1 MSLISVGEVS
11 GRADVMGS
19 RTVQPAFIRPLRR
32 LRRTCGPAEVAG
44 NIRGEHV
51 TRLTVSK
58 AVYEPS
64 PHPRKIATMA
74 DTAMNSASNPATHTA
89 STDLAAELRAD
100 VRRVSTLLG
109 ESLVRQHGPE
119 LLDLVEQVRLLTK
132 ESKEAAR
139 GGAAATG
146 PWSAHDVVA
155 QVRELLASLPLEQ
168 ATELVRA
175 FAFYFH
181 LVNAAEQVHRVRG
194 LRTRPEKD
202 GWLARAV
209 SEIAAQA
216 GAGVLQ
222 DVVND
227 LDVRPI
233 FTAHPTEASRRSVLD
248 KIRKLSDVLA
258 EPTAEGTSARH
269 RQDRQ
274 LSEII
279 DQMWQT
285 DELRQVR
292 PTPVDE
298 ARNAI
303 YYLSG
308 ILTDAMPE
316 MLTDLSELLSEHGVS
331 LPPRNAPIRFG
342 SWIGGDRDGNPN
354 VTAAVTREILQ
365 IQNQHAIRIS
375 IAMIDELIS
384 VLSNSTALAGV
395 DQELLDSIDADLKK
409 LPGLD
414 RRVLELNAQEP
425 YRLKLTCI
433 KAKLINTG
441 KRVAAGSA
449 HEPGRDYT
457 AAEGLLAELEVLE
470 VSLRKHSAALAADGA
485 LARVRRALA
494 SFGLH
499 LATLDIREHA
509 DHHHD
514 AVGQLM
520 DRLGGPGIRYAELSR
535 AERFEVLGSELASR
549 RPLSGHPIKLDGV
562 ADGTYDV
569 FREIRRALR
578 TYGPDVIETYII
590 SMTRGADDVLAA
602 AVLARE
608 AGLVQIHGEA
618 PYARIGFA
626 PLLETVEELRASAE
640 IVDLLLSDP
649 SYRDVVR
656 LRGDVQEIMLGYSDS
671 NKESG
676 VMTSQ
681 WEIHKTQRK
690 LRDVAAKHGVRVRL
704 FHGRGGSV
712 GRGGGPTYAAI
723 MAQPHGVLEGE
734 IKFTEQG
741 EVISDKY
748 SLPELA
754 RENLELSL
762 AAVMQGSALHRSP
775 RTSEDQRE
783 RYGHVMETVSDAA
796 FDRYRSLIG
805 DPDLPAYFLASTPVE
820 QLGSLNIGSR
830 PSKRPDSGAGLGGLR
845 AIPWVFGWTQSRQI
859 VPGWFGVG
867 SGLMAA
873 REAGHGAELAE
884 MMDGWQ
890 FFRSVLSNVEMTLAK
905 TDLDIAGYYVDT
917 LVPQELRHL
926 FQAIRA
932 EYELTVTE
940 IQNLTGENVLLDA
953 QPELRRSLEVRDQY
967 LDPISYLQVEL
978 LRRIRSEG
986 SDDSVSNAEI
996 DQRLQRAML
1005 ITVNGVAAGL
1015 RNTG

>member
-1 MSLISVGEVS
+1 
-11 GRADVMGS
+11 
-19 RTVQPAFIRPLRR
+19 
-32 LRRTCGPAEVAG
+32 
-44 NIRGEHV
+44 
-51 TRLTVSK
+51 
-58 AVYEPS
+58 
-64 PHPRKIATMA
+64 MA
-74 DTAMNSASNPATHTA
+74 HTA
-89 STDLAAELRAD
+89 AHPETDLASELRAD

-139 GGAAATG
+139 GGADATG

-155 QVRELLASLPLEQ
+155 QVRELLGSLPIEQ
-168 ATELVRA
+168 ATDLVRA

-181 LVNAAEQVHRVRG
+181 LANAAEQVHRVRG
-194 LRTRPEKD
+194 LRNRAEKD
-202 GWLARAV
+202 GWLAKTVA
-209 SEIAAQA
+209 EIAEQA
-216 GAGVLQ
+216 GPDVLQ
-222 DVVND
+222 EVVNG

-248 KIRKLSDVLA
+248 KIRKISDVLSRS
-258 EPTAEGTSARH
+258 TAEGSTARR

-274 LSEII
+274 LAEII

-303 YYLSG
+303 YYLGG
-308 ILTDAMPE
+308 ILTDAMPH
-316 MLTDLSELLSEHGVS
+316 MLSELADLLGEHGVS
-331 LPPRNAPIRFG
+331 LAAKDAPIRFG

-365 IQNQHAIRIS
+365 IQNQSAIRIS
-375 IAMIDELIS
+375 IGMIDELIS
-384 VLSNSTALAGV
+384 VLSNSTALAGA
-395 DQELLDSIDADLKK
+395 DQALLESIDTDLKN

-414 RRVLELNAQEP
+414 KRVLELNAQEP

-441 KRVAAGSA
+441 KRVAVNSN
-449 HEPGRDYT
+449 HEHGRDYNAT
-457 AAEGLLAELEVLE
+457 DELMADLQLLEL
-470 VSLRKHSAALAADGA
+470 SLRNHSAALAADGS
-485 LARVRRALA
+485 LARVRRAIA

-520 DRLGGPGIRYAELSR
+520 DRIGGPGLRYAELSR
-535 AERFEVLGSELASR
+535 EERFEVLGSELASR
-549 RPLSGHPIKLDGV
+549 RPLSGHPIKLDGA

-578 TYGPDVIETYII
+578 MYGPDVIETYII

-608 AGLVQIHGEA
+608 AGLVNLFGDK
-618 PYARIGFA
+618 PYAKLGFA

-640 IVDLLLSDP
+640 IVDQLLSDP
-649 SYRDVVR
+649 SYRELVR
-656 LRGDVQEIMLGYSDS
+656 LRGDVQEVMLGYSDS

-690 LRDVAAKHGVRVRL
+690 LRDIAAKHGVRVRL

-712 GRGGGPTYAAI
+712 GRGGGPTYDAI
-723 MAQPHGVLEGE
+723 LAQPNGVLEGE

-762 AAVMQGSALHRSP
+762 AAVLQGSALHRNP

-783 RYGHVMETVSDAA
+783 RYGHVMESISDAA
-796 FDRYRSLIG
+796 FDRYRKLI
-805 DPDLPAYFLASTPVE
+805 DHPDLPAYFMASTPVE

-867 SGLMAA
+867 SGLKAA
-873 REAGHGAELAE
+873 REAGHSAQLVE
-884 MMDGWQ
+884 MMDHWN

-905 TDLDIAGYYVDT
+905 TDMDIAGYYVST
-917 LVPQELRHL
+917 LVPEELHHL
-926 FQAIRA
+926 FRTIRE
-932 EYELTVTE
+932 EYELTVAE
-940 IQNLTGENVLLDA
+940 VRKLTGEDILLDA
-953 QPELRRSLEVRDQY
+953 QPTLKRSLEIRDQY

-978 LRRIRSEG
+978 MRRIRTEAEISG
-986 SDDSVSNAEI
+986 AEI
-996 DQRLQRAML
+996 DERLQRAML

>member
-1 MSLISVGEVS
+1 
-11 GRADVMGS
+11 
-19 RTVQPAFIRPLRR
+19 
-32 LRRTCGPAEVAG
+32 
-44 NIRGEHV
+44 
-51 TRLTVSK
+51 
-58 AVYEPS
+58 
-64 PHPRKIATMA
+64 MA
-74 DTAMNSASNPATHTA
+74 HTA
-89 STDLAAELRAD
+89 TAPETDLASELRAD

-139 GGAAATG
+139 GGAHATG

-155 QVRELLASLPLEQ
+155 QVRELLGSLPIEQ
-168 ATELVRA
+168 ATDLVRA

-181 LVNAAEQVHRVRG
+181 LANAAEQVHRVRG
-194 LRTRPEKD
+194 LRTRAEKD
-202 GWLARAV
+202 GWLAKTVA
-209 SEIAAQA
+209 EIATQA
-216 GAGVLQ
+216 GPGVLQ
-222 DVVND
+222 EVVNG

-248 KIRKLSDVLA
+248 KIRKLSDVLSQ
-258 EPTAEGTSARH
+258 PTAEGSTARR
-269 RQDRQ
+269 RQDRK
-274 LSEII
+274 LAEII

-303 YYLSG
+303 YYLGG

-316 MLTDLSELLSEHGVS
+316 MLSELSELLGEHGVTLAS
-331 LPPRNAPIRFG
+331 KDAPIRFG

-365 IQNQHAIRIS
+365 IQNQSAIRIS
-375 IAMIDELIS
+375 IGMIDELIS
-384 VLSNSTALAGV
+384 ILSNSTALAGA
-395 DQELLDSIDADLKK
+395 DEALLKSIDEDLKK

-414 RRVLELNAQEP
+414 KRVLELNAQEP

-441 KRVAAGSA
+441 KRVAANSN
-449 HEPGRDYT
+449 HEHGRDYNAT
-457 AAEGLLAELEVLE
+457 DELMADLQLLEL
-470 VSLRKHSAALAADGA
+470 SLRNHSAALAADGS
-485 LARVRRALA
+485 LARVRRAIA

-520 DRLGGPGIRYAELSR
+520 DRIGGPGLRYAELSR
-535 AERFEVLGSELASR
+535 EERFEVLGSELASR
-549 RPLSGHPIKLDGV
+549 RPLSGHPIKLDGA

-578 TYGPDVIETYII
+578 MYGPDVIETYII

-608 AGLVQIHGEA
+608 AGLVNLFGDK
-618 PYARIGFA
+618 PYAKLGFA

-640 IVDLLLSDP
+640 IVDQLLSDP
-649 SYRDVVR
+649 SYRELVR
-656 LRGDVQEIMLGYSDS
+656 LRGDIQEVMLGYSDS

-712 GRGGGPTYAAI
+712 GRGGGPTYDAI
-723 MAQPHGVLEGE
+723 LAQPNGVLEGE

-762 AAVMQGSALHRSP
+762 AAVLQGSALHRDP

-783 RYGHVMETVSDAA
+783 RYGHVMEAISDAA
-796 FDRYRSLIG
+796 FDRYRKLI
-805 DPDLPAYFLASTPVE
+805 DHPDLPAYFMASTPVE

-867 SGLMAA
+867 SGLKAA
-873 REAGHGAELAE
+873 REAGHSAQLVE
-884 MMDGWQ
+884 MMDHWH

-905 TDLDIAGYYVDT
+905 TDMDIAGYYVAT
-917 LVPQELRHL
+917 LVPEELHHL
-926 FQAIRA
+926 FRSIRD
-932 EYELTVTE
+932 EYELTVAE
-940 IQNLTGENVLLDA
+940 VRKLTGENLLLDA
-953 QPELRRSLEVRDQY
+953 QPTLKRSLEIRDQY

-978 LRRIRSEG
+978 LRRIRTEAGISG
-986 SDDSVSNAEI
+986 AEI
-996 DQRLQRAML
+996 DERLQRAML

>member
-1 MSLISVGEVS
+1 
-11 GRADVMGS
+11 
-19 RTVQPAFIRPLRR
+19 
-32 LRRTCGPAEVAG
+32 
-44 NIRGEHV
+44 
-51 TRLTVSK
+51 
-58 AVYEPS
+58 
-64 PHPRKIATMA
+64 MA
-74 DTAMNSASNPATHTA
+74 HTA
-89 STDLAAELRAD
+89 TPPETDLASELRAD

-139 GGAAATG
+139 GGAHATG

-155 QVRELLASLPLEQ
+155 QVRELLGSLPIEQ
-168 ATELVRA
+168 ATDLVRA

-181 LVNAAEQVHRVRG
+181 LANAAEQVHRVRR
-194 LRTRPEKD
+194 LRTRAEKD
-202 GWLARAV
+202 GWLAKTVAD
-209 SEIAAQA
+209 IAAQA
-216 GAGVLQ
+216 GPDVLQ
-222 DVVND
+222 EVVNG

-248 KIRKLSDVLA
+248 KIRKLSDVLSQS
-258 EPTAEGTSARH
+258 TAEGSTGRR

-274 LSEII
+274 LAEII

-303 YYLSG
+303 YYLGG

-316 MLTDLSELLSEHGVS
+316 MLSELSELLGEHGVS
-331 LPPRNAPIRFG
+331 LASKDAPIRFG

-365 IQNQHAIRIS
+365 IQNQSAIRIS
-375 IAMIDELIS
+375 IGMIDELIS
-384 VLSNSTALAGV
+384 ILSNSTALAGA
-395 DQELLDSIDADLKK
+395 DDALLASIDEDLKK

-414 RRVLELNAQEP
+414 KRVLELNAQEP

-441 KRVAAGSA
+441 KRVAANSN
-449 HEPGRDYT
+449 HEHGRDYSGT
-457 AAEGLLAELEVLE
+457 EELLADLHLLEL
-470 VSLRKHSAALAADGA
+470 SLRNHSAALAADGS
-485 LARVRRALA
+485 LARVRRAIA

-520 DRLGGPGIRYAELSR
+520 DRIGGPGLRYAELSR
-535 AERFEVLGSELASR
+535 EERFEVLGSELASR
-549 RPLSGHPIKLDGV
+549 RPLSGHPIKLDGA

-578 TYGPDVIETYII
+578 MYGPDVIETYII

-608 AGLVQIHGEA
+608 AGLVNLFGDK
-618 PYARIGFA
+618 PYAKLGFA

-640 IVDLLLSDP
+640 IVDQLLSDP
-649 SYRDVVR
+649 SYRELVR
-656 LRGDVQEIMLGYSDS
+656 LRGDVQEVMLGYSDS

-712 GRGGGPTYAAI
+712 GRGGGPTYDAI
-723 MAQPHGVLEGE
+723 LAQPNGVLEGE

-762 AAVMQGSALHRSP
+762 AAVLQGSALHRNP

-783 RYGHVMETVSDAA
+783 RYGHVMEAISDAA
-796 FDRYRSLIG
+796 FDRYRKLI
-805 DPDLPAYFLASTPVE
+805 DHPDLPAYFMASTPVE

-867 SGLMAA
+867 SGLKAA
-873 REAGHGAELAE
+873 REAGHSAQLVE
-884 MMDGWQ
+884 MIDHWN
-890 FFRSVLSNVEMTLAK
+890 FFKSVLSNVEMTLAK
-905 TDLDIAGYYVDT
+905 TDMDIAGYYVST
-917 LVPQELRHL
+917 LVPEELHHL
-926 FQAIRA
+926 FRTIRE
-932 EYELTVTE
+932 EYELTVAE
-940 IQNLTGENVLLDA
+940 VRKLTGENILLDA
-953 QPELRRSLEVRDQY
+953 QPTLKRSLEIRDQY

-978 LRRIRSEG
+978 LRRIRTEAG
-986 SDDSVSNAEI
+986 ITGAEI
-996 DQRLQRAML
+996 DERLQRAML

>member
-1 MSLISVGEVS
+1 
-11 GRADVMGS
+11 
-19 RTVQPAFIRPLRR
+19 
-32 LRRTCGPAEVAG
+32 
-44 NIRGEHV
+44 
-51 TRLTVSK
+51 
-58 AVYEPS
+58 
-64 PHPRKIATMA
+64 MA
-74 DTAMNSASNPATHTA
+74 DTAMHSD
-89 STDLAAELRAD
+89 TDLAAELRAD

-139 GGAAATG
+139 GGADATG
-146 PWSAHDVVA
+146 PWSSYDVVA
-155 QVRELLASLPLEQ
+155 QVRELLGSLPLEQ
-168 ATELVRA
+168 ATDLVRA

-181 LVNAAEQVHRVRG
+181 LANAAEQVHRVRG
-194 LRTRPEKD
+194 LRSRQEKD
-202 GWLARAV
+202 GWLAKAV
-209 SEIAAQA
+209 VEIADQA
-216 GAGVLQ
+216 GSSVLQ
-222 DVVND
+222 EVVNE

-248 KIRKLSDVLA
+248 KIRRLSDILA
-258 EPTAEGTSARH
+258 ESTAEGTSARR
-269 RQDRQ
+269 RQDRH
-274 LSEII
+274 LSEVI

-303 YYLSG
+303 YYLTG
-308 ILTDAMPE
+308 ILSDAMPE
-316 MLTDLSELLSEHGVS
+316 MLSDLSELLAEHGVT
-331 LPPRNAPIRFG
+331 LPTQKAPIRFG

-365 IQNQHAIRIS
+365 IQNQHAVRIS
-375 IAMIDELIS
+375 IGLIDGLIS
-384 VLSNSTALAGV
+384 ILSNSTALAGA
-395 DQELLDSIDADLKK
+395 DQELLDSIDVDLKN
-409 LPGLD
+409 LPALD

-441 KRVAAGSA
+441 RRVAAGSA
-449 HEPGRDYT
+449 HEPGRDYVAT
-457 AAEGLLAELEVLE
+457 AELLAELGLLE
-470 VSLRKHSAALAADGA
+470 RSLRNHHAALAADGA
-485 LARVRRALA
+485 LSRVRRAIA

-520 DRLGGPGIRYAELSR
+520 DRLGGPGVRYAELSR
-535 AERFEVLGSELASR
+535 AERLEVLGSELASR

-608 AGLVQIHGEA
+608 AGLVSLFGEA
-618 PYARIGFA
+618 PYAKIGFA

-640 IVDLLLSDP
+640 IVDRLLSDS
-649 SYRDVVR
+649 SYRELVR

-681 WEIHKTQRK
+681 WEIYKTQRK

-712 GRGGGPTYAAI
+712 GRGGGPTYDAI
-723 MAQPHGVLEGE
+723 MAQPNGVLEGE

-762 AAVMQGSALHRSP
+762 AAVMQGSALHRAP
-775 RTSEDQRE
+775 RTSEDQRV

-796 FDRYRSLIG
+796 FARYRTLID
-805 DPDLPAYFLASTPVE
+805 DPDLPAYFMASTPVE

-830 PSKRPDSGAGLGGLR
+830 PSKRPDSGAGLEGLR

-867 SGLMAA
+867 SGLKAA
-873 REAGHGAELAE
+873 REAGNAAQLKE
-884 MMDGWQ
+884 MIEGWH

-905 TDLDIAGYYVDT
+905 TDMDIAGYYVST
-917 LVPQELRHL
+917 LVPEELHHL
-926 FQAIRA
+926 FHSIRA
-932 EYELTVTE
+932 EYELTVAE
-940 IQNLTGENVLLDA
+940 IQNLTGEHVILDA
-953 QPELRRSLEVRDQY
+953 QPTLKRSLEIRDQY

-978 LRRIRSEG
+978 LRRVRAEAGASISG
-986 SDDSVSNAEI
+986 AEI
-996 DQRLQRAML
+996 DERLQRAML

>member
-1 MSLISVGEVS
+1 MV
-11 GRADVMGS
+11 
-19 RTVQPAFIRPLRR
+19 
-32 LRRTCGPAEVAG
+32 
-44 NIRGEHV
+44 
-51 TRLTVSK
+51 
-58 AVYEPS
+58 
-64 PHPRKIATMA
+64 
-74 DTAMNSASNPATHTA
+74 HTA
-89 STDLAAELRAD
+89 HHDTDLAAELRAD

-119 LLDLVEQVRLLTK
+119 LLELVEQVRLLTK

-139 GGAAATG
+139 GGADATG

-155 QVRELLASLPLEQ
+155 QVRELLASLPLDQ
-168 ATELVRA
+168 ATDLVRA

-181 LVNAAEQVHRVRG
+181 LSNAAEQVHRVRG
-194 LRTRPEKD
+194 LRTRQEKD
-202 GWLARAV
+202 GWLAKAV
-209 SEIAAQA
+209 SEIAGQA
-216 GAGVLQ
+216 GPQVLQ
-222 DVVND
+222 DVINE

-248 KIRKLSDVLA
+248 KVRKLSDVLA
-258 EPTAEGTSARH
+258 EPTAEGTSARR

-274 LSEII
+274 LAEII

-303 YYLSG
+303 YYLNS

-316 MLTDLSELLSEHGVS
+316 MLTDLSELLAEHGVT
-331 LPPRNAPIRFG
+331 LPAAAAPLRFG

-365 IQNQHAIRIS
+365 LQNQNAVRIS
-375 IAMIDELIS
+375 IALIDELIS
-384 VLSNSTALAGV
+384 VLSNSTALFGA
-395 DQELLDSIDADLKK
+395 DQELLDSIDVDLKN

-414 RRVLELNAQEP
+414 KRILELNAQEP

-441 KRVAAGSA
+441 RRISA
-449 HEPGRDYT
+449 STHHEPGRDYAT
-457 AAEGLLAELEVLE
+457 TPELLAEFGLLEN
-470 VSLRKHSAALAADGA
+470 SLRNHSAALVADGA

-494 SFGLH
+494 AFGLH

-509 DHHHD
+509 DYHHD
-514 AVGQLM
+514 AVGQLV
-520 DRLGGPGIRYAELSR
+520 DRLDTGKPYGDLSR
-535 AERFEVLGSELASR
+535 QERFEFLGAELASR
-549 RPLSGHPIKLDGV
+549 RPLSGHPIKLEGT

-569 FREIRRALR
+569 FRSIRQALH
-578 TYGPDVIETYII
+578 TYGPDVVETYII

-608 AGLVQIHGEA
+608 AGLIDLFGA
-618 PYARIGFA
+618 KPRAKIGFA

-640 IVDLLLSDP
+640 IVDQLLSDP
-649 SYRDVVR
+649 SYRELVR
-656 LRGDVQEIMLGYSDS
+656 LRGDIQEIMLGYSDS

-712 GRGGGPTYAAI
+712 GRGGGPTYDAI
-723 MAQPHGVLEGE
+723 MAQPNGVLEGE

-762 AAVMQGSALHRSP
+762 AAVMQGSALHRTP
-775 RTSEDQRE
+775 RTSEDERE
-783 RYGHVMETVSDAA
+783 RYANVMETISDAA
-796 FDRYRSLIG
+796 FARYRTLID
-805 DPDLPAYFLASTPVE
+805 DPELPAYFLASTPVE

-867 SGLMAA
+867 SGLKAA
-873 REAGHGAELAE
+873 REAGNTGQLVE
-884 MMDGWQ
+884 MMDRWH
-890 FFRSVLSNVEMTLAK
+890 FFRSVISNVEMTLAK
-905 TDLDIAGYYVDT
+905 TDMEIAGHYVSS
-917 LVPQELRHL
+917 LVPEELHRL
-926 FQAIRA
+926 FHMIRD
-932 EYELTVTE
+932 EYELTVAE
-940 IQNLTGENVLLDA
+940 IERLTGETELLDA
-953 QPELRRSLEVRDQY
+953 QPTLKRSLEIRDQY

-978 LRRIRSEG
+978 LRRVREESLSG
-986 SDDSVSNAEI
+986 AEI
-996 DQRLQRAML
+996 DERLQRAML

>member
-1 MSLISVGEVS
+1 MV
-11 GRADVMGS
+11 
-19 RTVQPAFIRPLRR
+19 
-32 LRRTCGPAEVAG
+32 
-44 NIRGEHV
+44 
-51 TRLTVSK
+51 
-58 AVYEPS
+58 
-64 PHPRKIATMA
+64 
-74 DTAMNSASNPATHTA
+74 HTA
-89 STDLAAELRAD
+89 HHDTDLAAELRAD

-119 LLDLVEQVRLLTK
+119 LLELVEQVRLLTK

-139 GGAAATG
+139 GGADATG

-155 QVRELLASLPLEQ
+155 QVRELLASLPLDQ
-168 ATELVRA
+168 ATDLVRA

-181 LVNAAEQVHRVRG
+181 LSNAAEQVHRVRG
-194 LRTRPEKD
+194 LRTRQEKD
-202 GWLARAV
+202 GWLAKAV
-209 SEIAAQA
+209 SEIAGQA
-216 GAGVLQ
+216 GPQVLQ
-222 DVVND
+222 DVINE

-248 KIRKLSDVLA
+248 KVRKLSDVLA
-258 EPTAEGTSARH
+258 EPTAEGTSARR

-274 LSEII
+274 LAEII

-303 YYLSG
+303 YYLNS

-316 MLTDLSELLSEHGVS
+316 MLTDLSELLAEHGVT
-331 LPPRNAPIRFG
+331 LPAAAAPLRFG

-365 IQNQHAIRIS
+365 LQNQNAVRIS
-375 IAMIDELIS
+375 IALIDELIS
-384 VLSNSTALAGV
+384 VLSNSTALFGA
-395 DQELLDSIDADLKK
+395 DQELLDSIDVDLKN

-414 RRVLELNAQEP
+414 KRILELNAQEP

-441 KRVAAGSA
+441 RRISA
-449 HEPGRDYT
+449 STHHEPGRDYAT
-457 AAEGLLAELEVLE
+457 TPELLAEFGLLEN
-470 VSLRKHSAALAADGA
+470 SLRNHSAALVADGA

-494 SFGLH
+494 AFGLH

-509 DHHHD
+509 DYHHD
-514 AVGQLM
+514 AVGQLV
-520 DRLGGPGIRYAELSR
+520 DRLGTGKPYGDLSR
-535 AERFEVLGSELASR
+535 QERFEFLGAELASR
-549 RPLSGHPIKLDGV
+549 RPLSGHPIKLEGT

-569 FREIRRALR
+569 FRSIRQALH
-578 TYGPDVIETYII
+578 TYGPDVVETYII

-608 AGLVQIHGEA
+608 AGLIDLFGA
-618 PYARIGFA
+618 KPRAKIGFA

-640 IVDLLLSDP
+640 IVDQLLSDP
-649 SYRDVVR
+649 SYRELVR
-656 LRGDVQEIMLGYSDS
+656 LRGDIQEIMLGYSDS

-712 GRGGGPTYAAI
+712 GRGGGPTYDAI
-723 MAQPHGVLEGE
+723 MAQPNGVLEGE

-762 AAVMQGSALHRSP
+762 AAVMQGSALHRTP
-775 RTSEDQRE
+775 RTSEDERE
-783 RYGHVMETVSDAA
+783 RYANVMETISDAA
-796 FDRYRSLIG
+796 FARYRTLID
-805 DPDLPAYFLASTPVE
+805 DPELPAYFLASTPVE

-867 SGLMAA
+867 SGLKAA
-873 REAGHGAELAE
+873 REAGNTGQLVE
-884 MMDGWQ
+884 MTDRWH
-890 FFRSVLSNVEMTLAK
+890 FFRSVISNVEMTLAK
-905 TDLDIAGYYVDT
+905 TDMEIAGHYVSS
-917 LVPQELRHL
+917 LVPEELHRL
-926 FQAIRA
+926 FHMIRD
-932 EYELTVTE
+932 EYELTVAE
-940 IQNLTGENVLLDA
+940 IERLTGETELLDA
-953 QPELRRSLEVRDQY
+953 QPTLKRSLEIRDQY

-978 LRRIRSEG
+978 LRRVREESLSG
-986 SDDSVSNAEI
+986 AEI
-996 DQRLQRAML
+996 DERLQRAML

>member
-1 MSLISVGEVS
+1 MV
-11 GRADVMGS
+11 
-19 RTVQPAFIRPLRR
+19 
-32 LRRTCGPAEVAG
+32 
-44 NIRGEHV
+44 
-51 TRLTVSK
+51 
-58 AVYEPS
+58 
-64 PHPRKIATMA
+64 
-74 DTAMNSASNPATHTA
+74 DTAHL

-119 LLDLVEQVRLLTK
+119 LLQLVEQVRLLTK

-139 GGAAATG
+139 GGADATG

-155 QVRELLASLPLEQ
+155 QVRELLASLPLEE

-181 LVNAAEQVHRVRG
+181 LANAAEQVHRVRG
-194 LRTRPEKD
+194 LRTRQEKD
-202 GWLARAV
+202 GWLAKAV
-209 SEIAAQA
+209 SEIADEAGTQA
-216 GAGVLQ
+216 LQ
-222 DVVND
+222 DVVNE

-258 EPTAEGTSARH
+258 ESTLEGTAARR

-274 LSEII
+274 LAEII

-303 YYLSG
+303 YYLSS

-316 MLTDLSELLSEHGVS
+316 MLTDLTELLGEHGVV
-331 LPPRNAPIRFG
+331 LPAQNAPIRFG

-354 VTAAVTREILQ
+354 VTASVTREVLQ
-365 IQNQHAIRIS
+365 LQNQHAVRIS
-375 IAMIDELIS
+375 ISMIDELIS
-384 VLSNSTALAGV
+384 VLSNSTALV
-395 DQELLDSIDADLKK
+395 DAEEDLLDSIAVDLKN

-414 RRVLELNAQEP
+414 KRILELNAQEP

-441 KRVAAGSA
+441 RRVASSNY
-449 HEPGRDYT
+449 HEAGRDYAST
-457 AAEGLLAELEVLE
+457 SELLGELELLE
-470 VSLRKHSAALAADGA
+470 ASLRRHSAALVADGA
-485 LARVRRALA
+485 LARVRRAIA

-509 DHHHD
+509 DYHHD
-514 AVGQLM
+514 AVGQLV
-520 DRLGGPGIRYAELSR
+520 DRLGVGTPYGELSR
-535 AERFEVLGSELASR
+535 AERFRRLSAELASR
-549 RPLSGHPIKLDGV
+549 RPLSGHPIKLDG
-562 ADGTYDV
+562 DGDRTYDV
-569 FREIRRALR
+569 FRSIRHALQ
-578 TYGPDVIETYII
+578 TYGPDVVETYII

-608 AGLVQIHGEA
+608 AGLIDLFGSA
-618 PYARIGFA
+618 PYAKIGFA

-649 SYRDVVR
+649 SYRELVR
-656 LRGDVQEIMLGYSDS
+656 LRGDVQEVMLGYSDS

-690 LRDVAAKHGVRVRL
+690 LRDVAAKHGVNVRL

-712 GRGGGPTYAAI
+712 GRGGGPTYDAI
-723 MAQPHGVLEGE
+723 MAQPNGVLEGA

-762 AAVMQGSALHRSP
+762 AAVMQGSALHRTP
-775 RTSEDQRE
+775 RTSDDERE
-783 RYGHVMETVSDAA
+783 RYGQVMEIISDAA
-796 FDRYRSLIG
+796 FAQYRTLID

-867 SGLMAA
+867 SGLKAA
-873 REAGHGAELAE
+873 REAGNTAELAE
-884 MMDGWQ
+884 MMDRWH
-890 FFRSVLSNVEMTLAK
+890 FFQSVISNVEMTLAK
-905 TDLDIAGYYVDT
+905 TDMDIAGHYVSS
-917 LVPQELRHL
+917 LVPEELHHL
-926 FQAIRA
+926 FKTIRA
-932 EYELTVTE
+932 EYDLTVAEVELLSGETE
-940 IQNLTGENVLLDA
+940 LLEA
-953 QPELRRSLEVRDQY
+953 QPTLKRSLEIRDQY

-978 LRRIRSEG
+978 LRRVREASISG
-986 SDDSVSNAEI
+986 AEI
-996 DQRLQRAML
+996 DERLQRAML

>member
-1 MSLISVGEVS
+1 
-11 GRADVMGS
+11 
-19 RTVQPAFIRPLRR
+19 
-32 LRRTCGPAEVAG
+32 
-44 NIRGEHV
+44 
-51 TRLTVSK
+51 
-58 AVYEPS
+58 
-64 PHPRKIATMA
+64 MA
-74 DTAMNSASNPATHTA
+74 HTA
-89 STDLAAELRAD
+89 TPPETDLASELRAD

-139 GGAAATG
+139 GGAHATG

-155 QVRELLASLPLEQ
+155 QVREMLGSLPIEQ
-168 ATELVRA
+168 ATDLVRA

-181 LVNAAEQVHRVRG
+181 LANAAEQVHRVRG
-194 LRTRPEKD
+194 LRTRAEKD
-202 GWLARAV
+202 GWLAKTVAD
-209 SEIAAQA
+209 IAAQA
-216 GAGVLQ
+216 GPDVLQ
-222 DVVND
+222 EVVNG

-248 KIRKLSDVLA
+248 KIRKLSDVLSQS
-258 EPTAEGTSARH
+258 TAEGSTARR

-274 LSEII
+274 LAEII

-303 YYLSG
+303 YYLGG

-316 MLTDLSELLSEHGVS
+316 MLSELSELLGEHGVTLAS
-331 LPPRNAPIRFG
+331 KDAPIRFG

-365 IQNQHAIRIS
+365 IQNQSAIRIS
-375 IAMIDELIS
+375 IGMIDELIS
-384 VLSNSTALAGV
+384 ILSNSTALAGA
-395 DQELLDSIDADLKK
+395 DQSLLESIDEDLKK

-414 RRVLELNAQEP
+414 KRVLELNAQEP

-441 KRVAAGSA
+441 KRVAANTN
-449 HEPGRDYT
+449 HEHGRDYSGT
-457 AAEGLLAELEVLE
+457 EELLADLHLLEL
-470 VSLRKHSAALAADGA
+470 SLRNHSAALAADGA
-485 LARVRRALA
+485 LARVRRAIA

-520 DRLGGPGIRYAELSR
+520 DRIGGPGLRYAELSR
-535 AERFEVLGSELASR
+535 RERFEVLGSELASR
-549 RPLSGHPIKLDGV
+549 RPLSGHPIKLEGA

-578 TYGPDVIETYII
+578 MYGPDVIETYII

-608 AGLVQIHGEA
+608 AGLVNLFGDK
-618 PYARIGFA
+618 PYAKLGFA

-640 IVDLLLSDP
+640 IIDQLLSDP
-649 SYRDVVR
+649 SYRELVR
-656 LRGDVQEIMLGYSDS
+656 LRGDIQEVMLGYSDS

-712 GRGGGPTYAAI
+712 GRGGGPTYDAI
-723 MAQPHGVLEGE
+723 LAQPNGVLEGE

-762 AAVMQGSALHRSP
+762 AAVLQGSALHRNP

-783 RYGHVMETVSDAA
+783 RYGHVMEAISDAA
-796 FDRYRSLIG
+796 FDRYRKLI
-805 DPDLPAYFLASTPVE
+805 DHPDLPAYFMASTPVE

-867 SGLMAA
+867 SGLKAA
-873 REAGHGAELAE
+873 REAGHSAQLVE
-884 MMDGWQ
+884 MMDHWN

-905 TDLDIAGYYVDT
+905 TDMDIAGYYVST
-917 LVPQELRHL
+917 LVPEELHHL
-926 FQAIRA
+926 FRTIRD
-932 EYELTVTE
+932 EYELTVAE
-940 IQNLTGENVLLDA
+940 VRKLTGENILLDA
-953 QPELRRSLEVRDQY
+953 QPTLKRSLEIRDQY

-978 LRRIRSEG
+978 MRRIRTEAEISG
-986 SDDSVSNAEI
+986 AEI
-996 DQRLQRAML
+996 DERLQRAML

>member
-1 MSLISVGEVS
+1 
-11 GRADVMGS
+11 
-19 RTVQPAFIRPLRR
+19 
-32 LRRTCGPAEVAG
+32 
-44 NIRGEHV
+44 
-51 TRLTVSK
+51 
-58 AVYEPS
+58 
-64 PHPRKIATMA
+64 MA
-74 DTAMNSASNPATHTA
+74 DTALTSG
-89 STDLAAELRAD
+89 TDLASELRAD

-139 GGAAATG
+139 GGADATG
-146 PWSAHDVVA
+146 PWSSYDVVA
-155 QVRELLASLPLEQ
+155 QVRELLGSLPLEQ
-168 ATELVRA
+168 ATDLVRA

-181 LVNAAEQVHRVRG
+181 LANAAEQVHRVRG
-194 LRTRPEKD
+194 LRSRQEKD
-202 GWLARAV
+202 GWLAKAV
-209 SEIAAQA
+209 EEIAEQA
-216 GAGVLQ
+216 GSAVLQ
-222 DVVND
+222 DVVD
-227 LDVRPI
+227 ELDVRPI

-248 KIRKLSDVLA
+248 KIRRLSDVLA
-258 EPTAEGTSARH
+258 ESTREGTSARR

-274 LSEII
+274 LAEVI

-303 YYLSG
+303 YYLTG
-308 ILTDAMPE
+308 ILGDAMPE
-316 MLTDLSELLSEHGVS
+316 MLSDLSELLGEHGVT
-331 LPPRNAPIRFG
+331 LPVTKAPIRFG

-354 VTAAVTREILQ
+354 VTAGVTREILQ
-365 IQNQHAIRIS
+365 IQNQHAVRIS
-375 IAMIDELIS
+375 IGLIDGLIS
-384 VLSNSTALAGV
+384 ILSNSTALAGA
-395 DQELLDSIDADLKK
+395 DQALLDSIDVDLGN

-433 KAKLINTG
+433 KAKLLNTG
-441 KRVAAGSA
+441 RRVAAGSA
-449 HEPGRDYT
+449 HEPGRDYAAT
-457 AAEGLLAELEVLE
+457 AELLAELGLLE
-470 VSLRKHSAALAADGA
+470 VSLRNHHAGLAADGA
-485 LARVRRALA
+485 LARVRRAIA

-520 DRLGGPGIRYAELSR
+520 DRLGGPGVRYAELSR
-535 AERFEVLGSELASR
+535 AERLEVLGSELASR

-608 AGLVQIHGEA
+608 AGLVNLFGEA
-618 PYARIGFA
+618 PYAKIGFA

-640 IVDLLLSDP
+640 IVDALLSDA
-649 SYRDVVR
+649 SYRELVR

-712 GRGGGPTYAAI
+712 GRGGGPTYDAI
-723 MAQPHGVLEGE
+723 MAQPNGVLEGE

-762 AAVMQGSALHRSP
+762 AAVLQGSALHRTP

-783 RYGHVMETVSDAA
+783 RYGHVMETISDAA
-796 FDRYRSLIG
+796 FARYRTLI
-805 DPDLPAYFLASTPVE
+805 DNPDLPAYFMASTPVE

-830 PSKRPDSGAGLGGLR
+830 PSKRPDSGAGLEGLR

-867 SGLMAA
+867 SGLKAA
-873 REAGHGAELAE
+873 REAGNSAQLVE
-884 MMDGWQ
+884 MMDGWH

-905 TDLDIAGYYVDT
+905 TDMDIAGYYVST
-917 LVPQELRHL
+917 LVPAELHHL
-926 FQAIRA
+926 FHAIRA
-932 EYELTVTE
+932 EYELTVAE
-940 IQNLTGENVLLDA
+940 IQNLTGEDLLLDA
-953 QPELRRSLEVRDQY
+953 QPTLKRSLEIRDQY

-978 LRRIRSEG
+978 LRRVRAEAAAGEG
-986 SDDSVSNAEI
+986 MPNAEI
-996 DQRLQRAML
+996 DERLQRAML

>member
-1 MSLISVGEVS
+1 
-11 GRADVMGS
+11 
-19 RTVQPAFIRPLRR
+19 
-32 LRRTCGPAEVAG
+32 
-44 NIRGEHV
+44 
-51 TRLTVSK
+51 
-58 AVYEPS
+58 
-64 PHPRKIATMA
+64 MA
-74 DTAMNSASNPATHTA
+74 HTA
-89 STDLAAELRAD
+89 TPPETDLASELRAD

-139 GGAAATG
+139 GGAHATG

-155 QVRELLASLPLEQ
+155 QVRELLGSLPIEQ
-168 ATELVRA
+168 ATDLVRA

-181 LVNAAEQVHRVRG
+181 LANAAEQVHRVRG
-194 LRTRPEKD
+194 LRTRAEKD
-202 GWLARAV
+202 GWLAKTVAD
-209 SEIAAQA
+209 IAAQA
-216 GAGVLQ
+216 GPDVLQ
-222 DVVND
+222 EVVNG

-248 KIRKLSDVLA
+248 KIRKLSDVLSQPA
-258 EPTAEGTSARH
+258 AEGSTARR

-274 LSEII
+274 LAGII

-303 YYLSG
+303 YYLGG

-316 MLTDLSELLSEHGVS
+316 MLSELSDLLGEHGVTLAS
-331 LPPRNAPIRFG
+331 KDAPIRFG

-365 IQNQHAIRIS
+365 IQNQSAIRIS
-375 IAMIDELIS
+375 IGMIDELIS
-384 VLSNSTALAGV
+384 ILSNSTALAGA
-395 DQELLDSIDADLKK
+395 DEALLKSIDEDLRK

-414 RRVLELNAQEP
+414 KRVLELNAQEP

-441 KRVAAGSA
+441 KRVAVNSN
-449 HEPGRDYT
+449 HEHGRDYSGT
-457 AAEGLLAELEVLE
+457 EELLADLHLLEL
-470 VSLRKHSAALAADGA
+470 SLRNHSAALAADGS
-485 LARVRRALA
+485 LARVRRAIA

-520 DRLGGPGIRYAELSR
+520 DRIGGPGLRYAELSR
-535 AERFEVLGSELASR
+535 EERFEVLGSELASR
-549 RPLSGHPIKLDGV
+549 RPLSGHPIKLDGA

-578 TYGPDVIETYII
+578 MYGPDVIETYII

-608 AGLVQIHGEA
+608 AGLINLFGDK
-618 PYARIGFA
+618 PYAKLGFA

-640 IVDLLLSDP
+640 IVDQLLSDP
-649 SYRDVVR
+649 SYRELVR
-656 LRGDVQEIMLGYSDS
+656 LRGDIQEVMLGYSDS

-690 LRDVAAKHGVRVRL
+690 LRDVATKHGVRVRL

-712 GRGGGPTYAAI
+712 GRGGGPTYDAI
-723 MAQPHGVLEGE
+723 LAQPNGVLEGE

-762 AAVMQGSALHRSP
+762 AAVLQGSALHRDP

-783 RYGHVMETVSDAA
+783 RYGHVMEVISDAA
-796 FDRYRSLIG
+796 FDRYRKLI
-805 DPDLPAYFLASTPVE
+805 DHPDLPAYFMASTPVE

-867 SGLMAA
+867 SGLKAA
-873 REAGHGAELAE
+873 REAGHSAQLVE
-884 MMDGWQ
+884 MMDHWH

-905 TDLDIAGYYVDT
+905 TDMDIAGYYVST
-917 LVPQELRHL
+917 LVPEELHHL
-926 FQAIRA
+926 FRTIRE
-932 EYELTVTE
+932 EYELTVAE
-940 IQNLTGENVLLDA
+940 VRKLTGENILLDA
-953 QPELRRSLEVRDQY
+953 QPTLKRSLEIRDQY

-978 LRRIRSEG
+978 LRRIRTESEISG
-986 SDDSVSNAEI
+986 AEL
-996 DQRLQRAML
+996 DERLQRAML